1 MCGSR
6 CAVMTVIT
14 VAVRLISHLM
24 CPFPSSSCSWK
35 PAGSAALNRSLSLVH
50 AITAADMRSS
60 RTFIKQ
66 TRFSS
71 RAAANKRPQL
81 SIQVRMT
88 AQHNSGKRADSLF
101 SRRRPRAV
109 VLEISTSGAEGE
121 ETGVLSAF
129 VGRGSI
135 RRRSLSSHLLDSI
148 SSSVTSADYVSSKQP
163 ATRRLGGAIM
173 LRV

>member
-24 CPFPSSSCSWK
+24 CPFPSSSCGWK
-35 PAGSAALNRSLSLVH
+35 SAGSGALNSSLSLVH
-50 AITAADMRSS
+50 AITAADMRNSC
-60 RTFIKQ
+60 TFIKQ

-88 AQHNSGKRADSLF
+88 AQHNGGERALYSVGVGPELLCWKYQLQALRGKR
-101 SRRRPRAV
+101 RAFCLPLLV
-109 VLEISTSGAEGE
+109 EARYAAGA
-121 ETGVLSAF
+121 F
-129 VGRGSI
+129 
-135 RRRSLSSHLLDSI
+135 
-148 SSSVTSADYVSSKQP
+148 Q
-163 ATRRLGGAIM
+163 AIC
-173 LRV
+173 

>member
-1 MCGSR
+1 
-6 CAVMTVIT
+6 MTIIT

-24 CPFPSSSCSWK
+24 CPFPSSSCGWK
-35 PAGSAALNRSLSLVH
+35 SAGSSALNSSLSLVH
-50 AITAADMRSS
+50 TITAADMRSS

-71 RAAANKRPQL
+71 SATANKRPQL

-88 AQHNSGKRADSLF
+88 AQHNGGERTDSLF
-101 SRRRPRAV
+101 RRRRPSAV
-109 VLEISTSGAEGE
+109 VLEISTSGAEWE

-129 VGRGSI
+129 VGWGSI
-135 RRRSLSSHLLDSI
+135 RRQSHLLDSI

-163 ATRRLGGAIM
+163 ATRRLSGAIM
-173 LRV
+173 LSE